1 MSSEFKNPMD
11 EWIRIAKER
20 EQERLERMQRAKLRR
35 QRLAVINNKR
45 MKQLDELYQPGSA
58 VDKIQMQITPWE
70 IDEFGN
76 LSRKIYSR

>member
-1 MSSEFKNPMD
+1 MSEDHMEKL
-11 EWIRIAKER
+11 IRIAKER
-20 EQERLERMQRAKLRR
+20 ERERLKRMLRAKLRR
-35 QRLAVINNKR
+35 QRLAIINNKR
-45 MKQLDELYQPGSA
+45 MKKLDELYQPGLA